1 MHRYPDILFES
12 QSLTVLINSA
22 LYPKTTKIQ
31 TKKSSDT
38 QPATRAP
45 RVASSKSRASLA
57 ARVASGQTR
66 VEDLFGPT
74 ISLTILTSKKYEINY
89 KNNPEHI

>member
-1 MHRYPDILFES
+1 M
-12 QSLTVLINSA
+12 LTTQE
-22 LYPKTTKIQ
+22 YPKPTKIQ

-57 ARVASGQTR
+57 ARVASDQTR